1 MTKSVLILGARG
13 RLGLSAV
20 RAFAAA
26 GWRVLGQVRPGA
38 TPPPVPGVQWLAT
51 ALHDTEALHRQA
63 QGVQVVVHAIN
74 PAYTTAAWQAEVLP
88 LTEAALAIAQ
98 SLGASLMVP
107 GNVYNFGPNAPLVLQ
122 PATPQAAHTAKGR
135 VRMAM
140 EQRLAASPVQTI
152 VLRAGDFFGQGTGS
166 WFDTVVAKELP
177 RGVLRYPAA
186 PGVNTAWAYLPDLA
200 QTFVRVAEKQSV
212 LGAHTVLHFAGHN
225 LCAADWQAVLAGPM
239 AARGWLA
246 AGAVP
251 ALRALPWWLLRM
263 GGWFS
268 PVLASLVEMRYLWQR
283 PYGLDNFA
291 LVRLIG
297 PEPRT
302 PLAQAAAAAVQDLFG
317 AAPVPAN
324 KAVTVAA

>member
-13 RLGLSAV
+13 RFGLSAV

-26 GWRVLGQVRPGA
+26 GWCVLGQVRPGA

-51 ALHDTEALHRQA
+51 SLHDTEALHRQA
-63 QGVQVVVHAIN
+63 QGAQVVVHAIN

-107 GNVYNFGPNAPLVLQ
+107 GNVYNFGPNAPLLLQ
-122 PATPQAAHTAKGR
+122 PDTPQQAHTAKGR

-177 RGVLRYPAA
+177 KGTVRYPAA
-186 PGVNTAWAYLPDLA
+186 PGVQTAWAYLPDLA
-200 QTFVRVAEKQSV
+200 QAFVRVAEKRDV

-225 LCAADWQAVLAGPM
+225 LCAADWQAVLAAPM

-246 AGAVP
+246 PGAVP
-251 ALRALPWWLLRM
+251 TLRPLPWWVLRM

-302 PLAQAAAAAVQDLFG
+302 PLARAAACAVDDLFG
-317 AAPVPAN
+317 PVAVVGN
-324 KAVTVAA
+324 NRVTVVN